1 MYARWDRLAAELT
14 SSSDDGSEDDTALN
28 AAARYGPPA
37 IDKQSAT
44 KRATQRGT
52 LDAAGDA
59 AGEAAG
65 GASDAF
71 QRIKTHCVGLLGAGD
86 VADRD
91 AALQGI
97 AAEFGALERH
107 AASSLAKF
115 AMLPLLLLLRDA
127 DAQRPGGASSGPPMA
142 VHKERGIELALA
154 AMSAVVK
161 AGGADGDEALDVLTA
176 AAHIVHKP
184 AAERARPSEGGQP
197 QTGGVELR
205 ASEVVVCA
213 AVDAIMVVMQDL
225 RRQESESESGE
236 CSLAQA
242 WQDKSAALG
251 HVVASLLA
259 VGKAGDSV
267 AAATR
272 QQAVEAVELMF
283 LVIRGPLQRAAFYVP
298 GVVSAMARILVT
310 STSKGTRSRLGAAAL
325 SCWRHISSRFL
336 ADNIVQGVAEDLAR
350 NVDADLDT
358 EHASTPPQ
366 GRAGTSE
373 TVRAAGGEAHKS
385 LELLRLRAMAAESSG
400 GERAHKSRAGT
411 GGDAN
416 EAPCHASEAPRHA
429 SEAPCHAS
437 PNAQHSGRAMKA
449 GVLTHSVGGKTGDE
463 AYNDAFT
470 VCMDASW
477 RATVAGNC
485 ITPLNPNP

>member
-1 MYARWDRLAAELT
+1 MTSMYARWDRLAAEL
-14 SSSDDGSEDDTALN
+14 SSSDDGSDDDAALD
-28 AAARYGPPA
+28 AVARRGRPA
-37 IDKQSAT
+37 KESQNAT
-44 KRATQRGT
+44 KRGT

-59 AGEAAG
+59 AGEEAR
-65 GASDAF
+65 DAF
-71 QRIKTHCVGLLGAGD
+71 QRVKTHCVGLLGAGD
-86 VADRD
+86 VAGRD
-91 AALQGI
+91 AALHGI

-127 DAQRPGGASSGPPMA
+127 EAQRPGGATSGPPMA
-142 VHKERGIELALA
+142 VHKDRGIELALA

-161 AGGADGDEALDVLTA
+161 AGGADGDEALDVLIA
-176 AAHIVHKP
+176 AARMVHKP

-197 QTGGVELR
+197 PTGGVELR
-205 ASEVVVCA
+205 ASEAVVCA

-225 RRQESESESGE
+225 RRQESESDSGE

-325 SCWRHISSRFL
+325 SCWWHISSRFL
-336 ADNIVQGVAEDLAR
+336 ADDIVQGEAVDLVR
-350 NVDADLDT
+350 DIEADLDT
-358 EHASTPPQ
+358 EHASTPSLAS

-373 TVRAAGGEAHKS
+373 AVRVAGGEAHKS
-385 LELLRLRAMAAESSG
+385 LELLRLRVLAAESSG
-400 GERAHKSRAGT
+400 GERAGN

-416 EAPCHASEAPRHA
+416 EAPRDASEAPLH
-429 SEAPCHAS
+429 EL
-437 PNAQHSGRAMKA
+437 PNVQHSARGRTA
-449 GVLTHSVGGKTGDE
+449 GFLTRSVGGKTGDE
-463 AYNDAFT
+463 AFNDALT

-485 ITPLNPNP
+485 FTPLNPKH